1 MANLVEKRSFTP
13 QKFYAGEFPVVRDT
27 GTAGAAIAQYDM
39 IMTVTDESTGDVT
52 IQPATTAGIA
62 DLTGIAITAA
72 AKDEPVVY
80 IMTGEVFA
88 DAVNIGTIDAAVA
101 KAALRKLCIF
111 LV

>member
-39 IMTVTDESTGDVT
+39 IMTVTDEEAGTVT
-52 IQPATTAGIA
+52 LQPATTAGI
-62 DLTGIAITAA
+62 DNVVGIAAA

-88 DAVNIGTIDAAVA
+88 DAVNMGDIDAAAA
-101 KAALRKLCIF
+101 KTALRKLCIF

>member
-27 GTAGAAIAQYDM
+27 GTAGEAIAQHDM
-39 IMTVTDESTGDVT
+39 IMAVTDADTGTVTLK
-52 IQPATTAGIA
+52 PATMEGIA
-62 DLTGIAITAA
+62 DLAGIAITAA
-72 AKDEPVVY
+72 EKDEPVVY

-88 DAVNIGTIDAAVA
+88 DAVNTGEVDAAAA